1 VSRIVSVLCLV
12 VCGCATAVEKPPPGT
27 PKIKAKWVA
36 VVTDRLTTI
45 RGSFSLPPGCR
56 AECRFHYDE
65 WSAVMS
71 CPELQG
77 SLRYWSGLYAPPLAA
92 REATMVE
99 VDRLQGVTSYW
110 GWTRT
115 PRPAFCAVVRQTVVD
130 VPAGVP
136 SYSWC
141 SDSNDVDMQNTVLS
155 MLRRFSIPPVDAVPT
170 CGLFAEPTT
179 EKH

>member
-77 SLRYWSGLYAPPLAA
+77 SLRYWSGLYAPPQAIGVGPAHHVQLFAPWYARPLWTSPREFLAIRGA
-92 REATMVE
+92 R
-99 VDRLQGVTSYW
+99 
-110 GWTRT
+110 TRT
-115 PRPAFCAVVRQTVVD
+115 MWICRTRYFRCCGASAFHRWTPFPRVA
-130 VPAGVP
+130 
-136 SYSWC
+136 SL
-141 SDSNDVDMQNTVLS
+141 LS
-155 MLRRFSIPPVDAVPT
+155 QQRRSIEPGASRPT
-170 CGLFAEPTT
+170 RG
-179 EKH
+179 